1 LNDNH
6 IMMRDYTWTMFIRIV
21 SSVMSE
27 MKLSGFISTDDLEFN
42 VSRNTL
48 IENAFIADII
58 VCIAHYDLLE
68 LYGCL
73 DSNLL

>member
-1 LNDNH
+1 
-6 IMMRDYTWTMFIRIV
+6 MRDYTWTMFVRIF

-27 MKLSGFISTDDLEFN
+27 MKSSGFISTDNLEFS
-42 VSRNTL
+42 VPRNTL
-48 IENAFIADII
+48 MENAFRAEII

>member
-1 LNDNH
+1 
-6 IMMRDYTWTMFIRIV
+6 MMRDYTWTMFIRIV

-58 VCIAHYDLLE
+58 VCIAHYYLLE